1 MVTDLIRISKKGFY
15 SNFFIENKSNL
26 KKTWEGIRGLINVN
40 KKGNSNID
48 KLIVQN
54 KEVTDPTKMA
64 SSINSFFV
72 NIGKTV
78 DSKIPQS
85 NKLFSD
91 FLGNMN
97 PYCITLN
104 PCTDVEIRELLL
116 GVNWSK
122 ASGPYSI
129 PSNIVKTFKD
139 VFYEPLLA
147 IVNKSLSEGIFPD
160 LLKFATVHP
169 IYKKGD
175 KSICANYRPISIL
188 SNISKILERA
198 MYNRIELFLNE
209 FNLIYENQF
218 GFRKKHSTEHAL
230 TAIIEQIRAN
240 LDNKTFS
247 AAVFIDLEKAFDTV
261 NHSILL
267 KKLNHYGIT
276 NIANRWLGSY
286 LSNRMQNVS
295 LNGVS
300 SENEP
305 ISCGVPQG
313 SILGPLLFLIYI
325 DDLRFSLN
333 NCSVFH
339 FADDTNLL
347 FSVKNPKI
355 MSKIINHELKK
366 LFEWLCSNR
375 LSLNANKTEFLI
387 FRPPRANLRV
397 TLRLNG
403 VTIFES
409 PKIKYLGIILDSR
422 LTWKHHVNELC
433 KKLGRSLGML
443 YKTRKLCNENI
454 LRSLYFSL
462 FNSHASYGLAVWGQC
477 LSEYYVK
484 IERLQKRI
492 IRAIKFA
499 DFNAPSKPLMKE
511 LQILSIKDL
520 YLTKIASLMWD
531 FDHGLLPDT
540 LNKLFSRRS
549 SVHNVNLRNVS
560 EGRLYT
566 ATRYNTNYGSNSF
579 SSIGSKLLNDLKD
592 SGLYKYTD
600 SKLVFMKKYKKSL
613 FDLY

>member
-1 MVTDLIRISKKGFY
+1 
-15 SNFFIENKSNL
+15 
-26 KKTWEGIRGLINVN
+26 
-40 KKGNSNID
+40 
-48 KLIVQN
+48 
-54 KEVTDPTKMA
+54 
-64 SSINSFFV
+64 
-72 NIGKTV
+72 
-78 DSKIPQS
+78 
-85 NKLFSD
+85 
-91 FLGNMN
+91 MN

-104 PCTDVEIRELLL
+104 TCTEAEIRELVS

-122 ASGPYSI
+122 ASGPFSI
-129 PSNIVKTFKD
+129 PSNIIKSFKD
-139 VFYEPLLA
+139 VFYEPLSA

-175 KSICANYRPISIL
+175 KTKCANYRPISIL

-230 TAIIEQIRAN
+230 SAIIEQIRTN

-261 NHSILL
+261 NHCILL
-267 KKLNHYGIT
+267 KKLDHYGIN

-295 LNGVS
+295 LNGAS
-300 SENEP
+300 SENQP
-305 ISCGVPQG
+305 ITCGVPQG

-325 DDLRFSLN
+325 DDLRFSLT

-347 FSVKNPKI
+347 FSMKNPKLL
-355 MSKIINHELKK
+355 SKVINKELKN
-366 LFEWLCSNR
+366 LYEWLCSNR
-375 LSLNANKTEFLI
+375 LSLNASKTEFLI
-387 FRPPRANLRV
+387 FRPPKVTLNERV

-422 LTWKHHVNELC
+422 LTWKHHVNEIC
-433 KKLGRSLGML
+433 KKLGRSLGMI

-477 LSEYYVK
+477 QSENFSK

-520 YLTKIASLMWD
+520 YSTKIASLMWD
-531 FDHGLLPDT
+531 FDHGLLPHS
-540 LNKLFSRRS
+540 LSSLFTRRS
-549 SVHNVNLRNVS
+549 SLHNINLRNAS
-560 EGRLYT
+560 EDRLYT
-566 ATRYNTNYGSNSF
+566 ATRYNTNYGTKSF
-579 SSIGSKLLNDLKD
+579 SLVGSKLFNQLID
-592 SGLYKYTD
+592 SGLYSYAD
-600 SKLVFMKKYKKSL
+600 SKLVFMKKFKKSL
-613 FDLY
+613 FEFY

>member
-1 MVTDLIRISKKGFY
+1 
-15 SNFFIENKSNL
+15 
-26 KKTWEGIRGLINVN
+26 
-40 KKGNSNID
+40 
-48 KLIVQN
+48 
-54 KEVTDPTKMA
+54 
-64 SSINSFFV
+64 
-72 NIGKTV
+72 
-78 DSKIPQS
+78 
-85 NKLFSD
+85 
-91 FLGNMN
+91 MN

-325 DDLRFSLN
+325 
-333 NCSVFH
+333 
-339 FADDTNLL
+339 
-347 FSVKNPKI
+347 
-355 MSKIINHELKK
+355 
-366 LFEWLCSNR
+366 
-375 LSLNANKTEFLI
+375 
-387 FRPPRANLRV
+387 
-397 TLRLNG
+397 
-403 VTIFES
+403 
-409 PKIKYLGIILDSR
+409 
-422 LTWKHHVNELC
+422 
-433 KKLGRSLGML
+433 
-443 YKTRKLCNENI
+443 
-454 LRSLYFSL
+454 
-462 FNSHASYGLAVWGQC
+462 
-477 LSEYYVK
+477 
-484 IERLQKRI
+484 
-492 IRAIKFA
+492 
-499 DFNAPSKPLMKE
+499 
-511 LQILSIKDL
+511 
-520 YLTKIASLMWD
+520 
-531 FDHGLLPDT
+531 
-540 LNKLFSRRS
+540 
-549 SVHNVNLRNVS
+549 
-560 EGRLYT
+560 
-566 ATRYNTNYGSNSF
+566 
-579 SSIGSKLLNDLKD
+579 
-592 SGLYKYTD
+592 
-600 SKLVFMKKYKKSL
+600 
-613 FDLY
+613 